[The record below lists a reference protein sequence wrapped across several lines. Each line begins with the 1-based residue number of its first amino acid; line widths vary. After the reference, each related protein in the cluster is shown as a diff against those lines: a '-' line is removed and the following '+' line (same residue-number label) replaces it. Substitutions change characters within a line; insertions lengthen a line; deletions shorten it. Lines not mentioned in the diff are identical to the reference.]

1 MDDER
6 WEELVSRIE
15 LKLKICEKKS
25 LTGSDGRTKIETII
39 FLGPEGKMKLERKSK
54 PLVLDKKM
62 HYSRRIGS
70 ALSVEY
76 VYSPTEK
83 VQRVQLFKW
92 SEKEQDW
99 EEIRLDRLIPR

>member
-6 WEELVSRIE
+6 WEELVNRVE
-15 LKLKICEKKS
+15 LKLKVSEKKS
-25 LTGSDGRTKIETII
+25 QTAPDGRTKIE
-39 FLGPEGKMKLERKSK
+39 FVVFAGPEGKMKLQRTTR
-54 PLVLDKKM
+54 PLVLEKKM
-62 HYSRRIGS
+62 HYSKRIGS
-70 ALSVEY
+70 APAAEY

-92 SEKEQDW
+92 SEKDQDW

>member
-6 WEELVSRIE
+6 WEELVNRIE
-15 LKLKICEKKS
+15 LKLKVSEKKS
-25 LTGSDGRTKIETII
+25 VTGSDGKTKIETVI
-39 FLGPEGKMKLERKSK
+39 FSGPEGKMKLERTSK
-54 PLVLDKKM
+54 PLVLDKKT
-62 HYSRRIGS
+62 HYSKRIGS
-70 ALSVEY
+70 AHSTEY

-92 SEKEQDW
+92 SETEQDW